1 MALGDEARMSGSE
14 VRFACPRCGGEAR
27 VSQVQGDR
35 CPGCRYEFKW
45 FGGGE
50 GQTAQD
56 YYGILTG
63 EKYLLELP
71 EELGWIVAHY

>member
-1 MALGDEARMSGSE
+1 MSERE
-14 VRFACPRCGGEAR
+14 VRFTCPRCGAEVR

-35 CPGCRYEFKW
+35 CTGCRYEFKW
-45 FGGGE
+45 FRDGE

-63 EKYLLELP
+63 EKYLLALP
-71 EELGWIVAHY
+71 EGHGWIVAHY